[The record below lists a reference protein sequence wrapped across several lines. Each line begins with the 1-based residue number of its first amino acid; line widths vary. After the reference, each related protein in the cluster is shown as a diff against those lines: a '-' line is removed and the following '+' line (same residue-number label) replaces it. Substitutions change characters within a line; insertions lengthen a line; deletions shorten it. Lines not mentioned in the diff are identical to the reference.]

1 MEADIKIKRHLISK
15 QIALNYWP
23 IATTLTT
30 FVAHAFIE
38 RGVKF
43 HENLSNG
50 SQYKEKKPLGSPR
63 KVPLITDRSQ
73 PQLQRL

>member
-1 MEADIKIKRHLISK
+1 MEADIKIKRHLTSK

-23 IATTLTT
+23 IATTLKA

-43 HENLSNG
+43 DENLSNG
-50 SQYKEKKPLGSPR
+50 SRYK
-63 KVPLITDRSQ
+63 D
-73 PQLQRL
+73 